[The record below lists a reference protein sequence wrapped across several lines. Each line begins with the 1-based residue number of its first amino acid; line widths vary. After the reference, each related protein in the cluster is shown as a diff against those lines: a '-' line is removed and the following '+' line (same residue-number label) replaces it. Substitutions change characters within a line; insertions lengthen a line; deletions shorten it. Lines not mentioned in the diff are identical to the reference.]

1 MVVLLFCMRNWEG
14 VLSSS
19 AGPLLE
25 IYHQSTNSRVGA
37 TALMM
42 FNILAMVLCTQS
54 VCTIVSRMLM
64 SFCRDRGL
72 GSVSRLLA
80 PVDPKLKVPVMA
92 IFFSSTW
99 VIVFGLIYLWSS
111 VAMNAILS
119 AAVLFLQ
126 ISFAVPSEW
135 YAGAS

>member
-1 MVVLLFCMRNWEG
+1 
-14 VLSSS
+14 
-19 AGPLLE
+19 
-25 IYHQSTNSRVGA
+25 
-37 TALMM
+37 
-42 FNILAMVLCTQS
+42 
-54 VCTIVSRMLM
+54 MLM